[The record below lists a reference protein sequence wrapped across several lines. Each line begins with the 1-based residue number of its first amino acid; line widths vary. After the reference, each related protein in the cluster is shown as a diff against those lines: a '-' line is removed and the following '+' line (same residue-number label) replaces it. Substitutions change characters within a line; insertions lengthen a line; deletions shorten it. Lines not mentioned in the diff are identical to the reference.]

1 VLHYKPERALPPRT
15 MSRRRCLKL
24 VGLALGTTLSPGL
37 ALARPRAPEKFE
49 KLLAFENLHTGESL
63 KTIYWAAGAYVPEAL
78 EDINYL
84 LRDYRA
90 NEIKPIDPQLLDLL
104 YALRARLET
113 RRSIQVVSGYRTP
126 ATNAAL
132 RRHSSGVAK
141 NSLHIRGKAVDLRLP
156 GQRLSTLRRAAVS
169 LKGGGVGYY
178 PHSHFIHMDTGRI
191 RYW

>member
-1 VLHYKPERALPPRT
+1 VPYYKPEQALPTRT

-37 ALARPRAPEKFE
+37 VLARPRVSEKFE
-49 KLLAFENLHTGESL
+49 KLLAFQNLHTGESL

-84 LRDYRA
+84 MRDHRA
-90 NEIKPIDPQLLDLL
+90 NKIKPIDPQLLDLL
-104 YALRARLET
+104 YALCTCLEAH
-113 RRSIQVVSGYRTP
+113 RSFEVVSGYRSP
-126 ATNAAL
+126 ATNALL

-141 NSLHIRGKAVDLRLP
+141 NSLHMRGKAVDLRLP
-156 GQRLSTLRRAAVS
+156 GKRLSTLRRAAVS

-178 PHSHFIHMDTGRI
+178 PRSHFVHIDTGRV